1 MQLLNTFRRRQRYVS
16 FADMTRYRVVD
27 TSNGKIVT
35 VISPGPIRAPGCVY
49 FLPRWLDYALRFF
62 SSRLDVFWLKK
73 SDFDDDFARN
83 VFNDGSDDESVM
95 SLTSFRRE
103 SDLIDSESDVD
114 LESDVSEEPESGRSG
129 DREQSC

>member
-1 MQLLNTFRRRQRYVS
+1 M
-16 FADMTRYRVVD
+16 VD
-27 TSNGKIVT
+27 TSNERIVT
-35 VISPGPIRAPGCVY
+35 VISLGPIRAPGCVY